1 MIPRAELQRLAH
13 RLKMNEIIL
22 EKDYVLTWI
31 LLGIANSDMYPLLA
45 FKGGTALKKIYF
57 PGYRYSED
65 LDFTVIKETEAEIL
79 VSYLQLVLDGLSKSQ
94 GLQFAIPPERIEVRS
109 GSVTIYVSFVGP
121 LQARLGSRDIKIDFT
136 LSEKL
141 IFPIEPQTIHCI
153 YSDAVERRIQA
164 YSLEEILVEK
174 LCAIVGRTEP
184 RDVYDIDFL
193 FGQDLDFLAIPNA
206 LIEKAEFKG
215 INPNRLFESL
225 EKKKPTLERMWET
238 CLAHQVKDL
247 PHLEEALRNLHRN
260 LKKHIDLGRQGFQN
274 SIK

>member
-22 EKDYVLTWI
+22 EKDYVLTWL
-31 LLGIANSDMYPLLA
+31 LLGIANPAMYPLLA

-206 LIEKAEFKG
+206 LIEKAGFKG

-238 CLAHQVKDL
+238 RLAHQVKGL
-247 PHLEEALRNLHRN
+247 PHLEEVLRNLHRN